1 MDELVVYG
9 DFACPLSR
17 MASQFVDALV
27 ARGTAV
33 TWRAV
38 RADGRRA
45 HGSRI
50 VGVACVRPGSHDPRH
65 PSSSVRAAVATPGT
79 FEPFD
84 SSLAIAALAEVD
96 GCEAHRLRTEL
107 FRAHWKDHRDLGDR
121 RVVEALARRPVGSP
135 GTRVRRWQR
144 KWEGFADPAVPLVL
158 LRTGYVFREADAIDE
173 LVRRLDATTPD
184 TATPDSIGLAATA
197 AGPTSRSTSGD

>member
-27 ARGTAV
+27 ARGTPVA
-33 TWRAV
+33 WRAV
-38 RADGRRA
+38 HADGRRSR
-45 HGSRI
+45 GSRI
-50 VGVACVRPGSHDPRH
+50 IGVACVRPGSHDPGH
-65 PSSSVRAAVATPGT
+65 PISSVRAAVATPGAD
-79 FEPFD
+79 EPFD
-84 SSLAIAALAEVD
+84 PSLAIAALAQVD
-96 GCEAHRLRTEL
+96 GCEAHRLRAAL
-107 FRAHWKDHRDLGDR
+107 FRAHWQDHLDLGDR
-121 RVVEALARRPVGSP
+121 QVVEALAHRPVASSGA
-135 GTRVRRWQR
+135 RACRWQR

-184 TATPDSIGLAATA
+184 TAAPDSIELAPA
-197 AGPTSRSTSGD
+197 AGRTSRSTRGA